1 MGQVMAD
8 GIGRATGTGST
19 ASAIAYDGV
28 WDQEDE
34 RERNKC
40 LADMLD
46 PKPPLIG
53 DPFSDPAAG
62 SFLCLPREVLQER
75 LYNYYQTAA
84 MIYGLIFSG
93 VAGSALS
100 PFDVA
105 EYAEGS
111 ANRALANTYN
121 LLASVQFMVCIIC
134 MWEAT
139 VIAIA
144 TCSESDLT
152 IFRFAVHSS
161 KIGWSLVVNTGYMVF
176 LLAAQVSVVI
186 IMKTDTVMAYIVVSF
201 SIVWM
206 VAKNSVFWPRFLNSA
221 PGYVY
226 PLFNNVIGPI
236 LRIGVFGPGKQAA
249 KQKADRLGALKA
261 EEAANNFGA
270 HVLDAVRE
278 SLLSGGGGAAERK
291 QEASPGRGL
300 HATTDETD
308 DLASEQGRLLSQF
321 LTAALPQAQPERLNT
336 LCVALIKAD
345 LDLHTLTV
353 AARNPVVL
361 DNALRDDTTRLNLR
375 PGERLALVSSAGSRG
390 ESLAAQAKTH
400 AAGVSISGGAFGAD
414 DLPVDPTRVTSP
426 CWPRAFPKS
435 DAARTVT
442 PFYSF
447 ILFCSFFSCLFFSF
461 LLFSVVL
468 ETLGGYTVTV
478 AHTPHPAHTH
488 THTTPC
494 THITPTHTHRTHSH
508 HTHSCASSVCC
519 RPCDQ
524 QRICTMLTQMHGS
537 QW

>member
-1 MGQVMAD
+1 MNQVAVD
-8 GIGRATGTGST
+8 VIGRATSTGST

-53 DPFSDPAAG
+53 DPFNHPAAG

-93 VAGSALS
+93 IAGSALN
-100 PFDVA
+100 PLDVA

-111 ANRALANTYN
+111 AKRALANSYN

-176 LLAAQVSVVI
+176 LLAAQVIVVI

-201 SIVWM
+201 TIMLM
-206 VAKNSVFWPRFLNSA
+206 VAKFIVFWPRFLNSA

-226 PLFNNVIGPI
+226 PMFNNVFLAPI
-236 LRIGVFGPGKQAA
+236 FRVGIFGPDKQAA

-270 HVLDAVRE
+270 HVLDAVRK
-278 SLLSGGGGAAERK
+278 SLLSGGGAAERK
-291 QEASPGRGL
+291 QEAAPGRGL

-308 DLASEQGRLLSQF
+308 DLASEQGRLLSRF
-321 LTAALPQAQPERLNT
+321 LTAALPQAHPERLNT

-345 LDLHTLTV
+345 LDLNTLTV
-353 AARNPVVL
+353 AARNPLML
-361 DNALRDDTTRLNLR
+361 DQALRDDTMRLNLR

-414 DLPVDPTRVTSP
+414 DLPVDPTRVASP
-426 CWPRAFPKS
+426 CWPRAGTDPLVHLADNIDTISPHS
-435 DAARTVT
+435 DKNHQAGAGAASRCG
-442 PFYSF
+442 
-447 ILFCSFFSCLFFSF
+447 CSRSQR
-461 LLFSVVL
+461 
-468 ETLGGYTVTV
+468 LGGLEMRVLGFASPLQEGPKKTAKERLVQLKELLDGGL
-478 AHTPHPAHTH
+478 
-488 THTTPC
+488 
-494 THITPTHTHRTHSH
+494 ITKEDFENAKTGIL
-508 HTHSCASSVCC
+508 AS
-519 RPCDQ
+519 
-524 QRICTMLTQMHGS
+524 L
-537 QW
+537 